1 VDGDGATDDIAVVAV
16 RLLPAPLR
24 LDLPGEPVQL
34 SRVRQMV
41 GRWALGAGLDPDAVE
56 DLQLALG
63 EAAVREPLLAEPAA
77 GHPVTLDLTR
87 LGFVTSVGVGLL
99 LEAAR
104 TAGDLE
110 ALLPPAGPARHLLD
124 LTGLTGVLQ
133 GLGRGESC

>member
-56 DLQLALG
+56 DLQLALARPPSG
-63 EAAVREPLLAEPAA
+63 SPSWPSRPPAA
-77 GHPVTLDLTR
+77 P
-87 LGFVTSVGVGLL
+87 S
-99 LEAAR
+99 
-104 TAGDLE
+104 
-110 ALLPPAGPARHLLD
+110 P
-124 LTGLTGVLQ
+124 
-133 GLGRGESC
+133 SI